1 MQEQVEQLIGKSFE
15 YSSKLYFC
23 RNAKVVSGMAVLITD
38 RQTFNFYKTE
48 FAEFLEE
55 IVFIASKDLKSN
67 SNVIVSEVKNNE
79 AAIKKQ
85 EQNEIITAS
94 VVKNFSMNETITD
107 KLMAVFSEIDENPTE
122 DVLKKASAMVMASN
136 AIVSVQ
142 AAQYKLLNIRK

>member
-1 MQEQVEQLIGKSFE
+1 MQEQVKQLIGKSFE
-15 YSSKLYFC
+15 YNSKVYFC
-23 RNAKVVSGMAVLITD
+23 RDAKVVNSLIVVVTNI
-38 RQTFNFYKTE
+38 QTFNFYKTE

-67 SNVIVSEVKNNE
+67 SDVIASEVKINE
-79 AAIKKQ
+79 VAIKKQ
-85 EQNEIITAS
+85 QQNEIITAS

-107 KLMAVFSEIDENPTE
+107 KLMAVFNEIDENPSE

-142 AAQYKLLNIRK
+142 SAQYKLLNIRK